1 MESFA
6 AAIATAI
13 ERFEIQTKLK
23 AQIIS
28 EGKEPNLTDK
38 QQLQVIFIM
47 QEALANVR
55 KHSHATDVRIVI
67 DSRSDFT
74 LTVMDNGCGIDM
86 ELLKQ
91 RGKRHVGMNIMRERA
106 EKIGASV
113 AIGPVDAS
121 VFPHGTAVRL
131 SIPAAL
137 FREVH

>member
-1 MESFA
+1 
-6 AAIATAI
+6 
-13 ERFEIQTKLK
+13 
-23 AQIIS
+23 
-28 EGKEPNLTDK
+28 
-38 QQLQVIFIM
+38 
-47 QEALANVR
+47 
-55 KHSHATDVRIVI
+55 
-67 DSRSDFT
+67 
-74 LTVMDNGCGIDM
+74 MDNGCGIDM

>member
-1 MESFA
+1 M
-6 AAIATAI
+6 
-13 ERFEIQTKLK
+13 
-23 AQIIS
+23 
-28 EGKEPNLTDK
+28 
-38 QQLQVIFIM
+38 
-47 QEALANVR
+47 R

-67 DSRSDFT
+67 DSLSDFT

-113 AIGPVDAS
+113 AIGSVDAS